1 MRMEVPT
8 LDAIYK
14 ELRSMNER
22 LDFMEGLVEEVII
35 RELPRV
41 KVSSRELVEIKKT
54 IADMRAGERV
64 TLEELI
70 SA

>member
-1 MRMEVPT
+1 MEVLT

-22 LDFMEGLVEEVII
+22 LDFVEDLVEEVII
-35 RELPRV
+35 RHLPRV
-41 KVSSRELVEIKKT
+41 KVSSRELAEIKKT
-54 IADMRAGERV
+54 IADMKAGERV
-64 TLEELI
+64 TLEELT